1 MVFPCSRSPTCASA
15 ITNELFLLV
24 SATGAIN
31 FPNQAAYLANA
42 NTVWTWCKIRIRIS
56 PENKRLT

>member
-1 MVFPCSRSPTCASA
+1 VPCFVA

-31 FPNQAAYLANA
+31 FPSNPAFLANA
-42 NTVWTWCKIRIRIS
+42 VAVRRPSFIFRKELIVSR
-56 PENKRLT
+56 